1 MHDCQRFRE
10 DWIAGSAEAA
20 DQEAPQEVMDCQ
32 ECRSFCDEATIILQ
46 ATEAQPVPEFAE
58 AYWERYDDRLRVQLF
73 LENASRRRQFYW
85 KWSTI
90 TAAAAAI
97 VLVLAWG
104 GMRLATPPVETAT
117 TAPEIEFVDAHIRG
131 LNPTVVA
138 FLGQS
143 ELFLRNFT
151 KIDPSYSYKEDL
163 QEAQARA
170 KQGLAQIESQK
181 ERAGNFAPVRIALDE
196 YESVLRDIKNL
207 DSDSADDVVD
217 IQSLIRSSGLIA
229 SMKAYQPQVMLVS
242 HR

>member
-10 DWIAGSAEAA
+10 DWIAASADAAAEEAA
-20 DQEAPQEVMDCQ
+20 QEVMDCQ
-32 ECRSFCDEATIILQ
+32 ECQNFCEEATIILQ

-58 AYWERYDDRLRVQLF
+58 AYWDRYDDRLRVHLF

-104 GMRLATPPVETAT
+104 GMRVATPPVETAT
-117 TAPEIEFVDAHIRG
+117 AEPEIEFVDAHIRG
-131 LNPTVVA
+131 LNPAVVA

-170 KQGLAQIESQK
+170 KQGLAKIEEQK
-181 ERAGNFAPVRIALDE
+181 MRAGDFAPVRIALDE

-207 DSDSADDVVD
+207 DSDSAEDVVD
-217 IQSLIRSSGLIA
+217 IQSLIRHSGLIA